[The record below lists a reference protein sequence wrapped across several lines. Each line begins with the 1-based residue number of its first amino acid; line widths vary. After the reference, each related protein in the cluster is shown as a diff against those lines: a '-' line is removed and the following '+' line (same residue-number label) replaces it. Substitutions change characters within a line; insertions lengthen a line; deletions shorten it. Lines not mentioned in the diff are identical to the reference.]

1 MTEAERLANALDR
14 AVQNESPD
22 DNVIM
27 VARWF
32 VEDSSKE
39 LRRLLS
45 ESLRIETLHSQAKR
59 ELFDAMQ
66 LNHELIFAL
75 ESIAKDE
82 YDKWSNG
89 ARAQRTAL
97 QALEKAKQ

>member
-1 MTEAERLANALDR
+1 MQRCVHQQQGTEMNEAERLIKEHEDDDWIAR
-14 AVQNESPD
+14 TVQWRDE
-22 DNVIM
+22 
-27 VARWF
+27 AAA
-32 VEDSSKE
+32 E
-39 LRRLLS
+39 LRRLS
-45 ESLRIETLHSQAKR
+45 AINA
-59 ELFDAMQ
+59 ELVS
-66 LNHELIFAL
+66 AL